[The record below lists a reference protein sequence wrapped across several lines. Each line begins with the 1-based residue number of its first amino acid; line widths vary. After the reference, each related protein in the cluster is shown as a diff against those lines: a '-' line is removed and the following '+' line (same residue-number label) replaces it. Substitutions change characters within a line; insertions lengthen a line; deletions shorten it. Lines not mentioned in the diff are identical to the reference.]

1 MIEMKH
7 IAMLIAERAA
17 LKSNCDK
24 RKVAFVVFN
33 DSKIITV
40 GVNQHAA
47 DKPCQCVAG
56 IHDPDVTHAEA
67 AINDEWFPESKAVL
81 TYAPCY
87 GCAIEVATSGI
98 DTLFVKQVK
107 HMAGINHLNK
117 QGIATQ
123 HEWLTENQRIQAAWL
138 LKWVYRQYEEYL

>member
-17 LKSNCDK
+17 MKSNCNK

-33 DSKIITV
+33 SKAILAVSMNKHTV
-40 GVNQHAA
+40 

-56 IHDPDVTHAEA
+56 IHDPDVTHAEDVIKGQVFEDA
-67 AINDEWFPESKAVL
+67 QAVI
-81 TYAPCY
+81 TYAPCLT
-87 GCAIEVATSGI
+87 CANDLTPSGI
-98 DTLFVKQVK
+98 NKIHVKQVK
-107 HMAGINHLNK
+107 HQAGVNHLNK
-117 QGIATQ
+117 NGIATH
-123 HEWLTENQRIQAAWL
+123 HEWLSEKQRIQAAWL